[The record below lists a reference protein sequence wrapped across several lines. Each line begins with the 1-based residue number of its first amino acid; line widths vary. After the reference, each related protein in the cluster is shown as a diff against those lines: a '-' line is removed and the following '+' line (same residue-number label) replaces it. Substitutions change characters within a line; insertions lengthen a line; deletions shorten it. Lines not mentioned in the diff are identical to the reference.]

1 MAIRVLFLCT
11 ANSARS
17 QMAEALLRLE
27 GADRFDVARAGNQPA
42 ARVHPL
48 ASAGSQPAARVH
60 PLAIAVMQELNTPLA
75 DAYPKH
81 LKQLSDQTWDYVI
94 TVCDRAQDAC
104 PTFPGDTA
112 RMHWSLE
119 DPGAADRTE
128 AQRLRVFRQV
138 RDEILRRVRRFVA
151 ATASA
156 APGSGR

>member
-27 GADRFDVARAGNQPA
+27 GAGRFDV
-42 ARVHPL
+42 

-60 PLAIAVMQELNTPLA
+60 PLAIAVMQELNTPLG

-81 LKQLSDQTWDYVI
+81 LKQLLDETWDYVI
-94 TVCDRAQDAC
+94 TVCDRAQNAC
-104 PTFPGDTA
+104 PTFPGDIA
-112 RMHWSLE
+112 RMHWGLE
-119 DPGAADRTE
+119 DPGASDRTE

-138 RDEILRRVRRFVA
+138 RDEILQRVRLFVA
-151 ATASA
+151 TTAPA
-156 APGSGR
+156 APRSRR